1 MTHFYFVIANDI
13 NARVCV
19 CRPQSC
25 THSIHTHAH
34 DALANTENVRKTRRR
49 REMQTKQHETRWNEM
64 KRNEA
69 AQQHDSNNNNKRRKS
84 TTNFCEMWN
93 YKTKAATNTS
103 NSNKSNNCLIK
114 MLNKRYKII
123 KFNKQQPQKTISCCC
138 LYLLFFCHS
147 VLFVCF
153 RFNFSNW
160 KFQLGTLEGHLEI
173 NAHF

>member
-1 MTHFYFVIANDI
+1 MHT
-13 NARVCV
+13 
-19 CRPQSC
+19 Q
-25 THSIHTHAH
+25 HTH
-34 DALANTENVRKTRRR
+34 TRTRRTCKH
-49 REMQTKQHETRWNEM
+49 RECAKDAETSWNANETTWNEM

-123 KFNKQQPQKTISCCC
+123 KFNKQQSQKTISCCC